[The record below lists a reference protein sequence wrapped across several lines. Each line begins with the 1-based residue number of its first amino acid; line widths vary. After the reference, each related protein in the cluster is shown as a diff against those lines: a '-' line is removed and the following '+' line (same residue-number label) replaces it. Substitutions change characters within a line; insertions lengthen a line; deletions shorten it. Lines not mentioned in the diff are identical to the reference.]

1 MPKVLT
7 VKAIDA
13 LKPAPRGCRYN
24 VADAIVPG
32 FGVRVTD
39 KGSKSYVV
47 TSRFP
52 GSQNPTRRTIGKVG
66 SIELA
71 DARTVA
77 RDWLGMLLR
86 GVDPSLNVIA
96 DPDVEV
102 KNPQTFED
110 IATQFLKLHV
120 CRNKLRS
127 AGEIERLINREMM
140 PKWRTRE
147 FVSIR
152 RADVA
157 KLLDD
162 IEERAPVLAD
172 YVLAVISKI
181 CNWYMARNDDYVSPI
196 VRGMR
201 RTKPRQRAR
210 DRVLNDEEIRIF
222 WEASS
227 QCGTFGAF
235 LQICL
240 LTSQR
245 KTKVRLLR
253 WDDIDDNGLWS
264 IPSEAREKTNANSLL
279 LPPKALQIIHA
290 QHKVF
295 DNPFV
300 FAGRGGVAING
311 TGKSKRQID
320 KLMQKINGA
329 EIKNWTVHDL
339 RRTAKSLMARAGVR
353 PEVSERVL
361 GHVMEGVEGIYDR
374 YSYDAEKA
382 EALDSLAGIVAKLTD
397 APLVSSELK
406 DCAGQPA
413 KLPIKFAA

>member
-13 LKPAPRGCRYN
+13 LKPAPQGSRYDL
-24 VADAIVPG
+24 ADAIVPG

-39 KGSKSYVV
+39 KGSKSFIL
-47 TSRFP
+47 TARFP

-66 SIELA
+66 SLELA
-71 DARTVA
+71 DARKVA
-77 RDWLGMLLR
+77 RDWLDMLLR
-86 GVDPSLNVIA
+86 GNDPSPLALA
-96 DPDVEV
+96 DTGAATRVTE
-102 KNPQTFED
+102 TFED
-110 IATQFLKLHV
+110 IAQQFLKLHV
-120 CRNKLRS
+120 KRNKLRT
-127 AGEIERLINREMM
+127 AGEIERLINREML

-152 RADVA
+152 RGDVA

-196 VRGMR
+196 IRGMR

-210 DRVLNDEEIRIF
+210 DRVLNDSEIRIF
-222 WEASS
+222 WEASG
-227 QCGTFGAF
+227 QCGTYGAF

-240 LTSQR
+240 LTCQR

-253 WDDIDDNGLWS
+253 WDDINDNGLWS
-264 IPSEAREKTNANSLL
+264 IPSEAREKTNAISLS
-279 LPPKALQIIHA
+279 LPAKALQIIHS
-290 QHKVF
+290 QQKVL

-300 FAGRGGVAING
+300 FAGRGEVAING
-311 TGKSKRQID
+311 TGKAKRQID
-320 KLMQKINGA
+320 ELMRKMNGA

-361 GHVMEGVEGIYDR
+361 GHVIEGVEGIYDR
-374 YSYDAEKA
+374 YSYDTEKA
-382 EALDSLAGIVAKLTD
+382 EALVSLANIISKLTNG
-397 APLVSSELK
+397 PLASAERIDRTGPKAEALVKS
-406 DCAGQPA
+406 
-413 KLPIKFAA
+413 AA